1 MKKLLLAYVLMI
13 SGLAVILHF
22 RNPALELPQQGKKP
36 LKGPSKGS
44 LNEEKEKGQ
53 RQAGYERFAEFHR
66 LLRTPDGEEGPAY
79 QVNYKLEELEKSQMR
94 SAAFRTK
101 GTVLDWKSRGPGNI
115 PGRTRALIVM
125 PNDPTGNTW
134 LSGSVGGGIWK
145 TTSQGANWTNI
156 TPDLPNLAISALALC
171 QSQPSTIYAG
181 TGEGFGNLDAISGAG
196 IFKSIDGGDTWSQ
209 LPSTVQDNS
218 FRTVNRIVV
227 DPANPDIVVAAA
239 GSSTNIFE
247 TASSGIYR
255 SSDGGSSW
263 TKVYTSSSLIQQVI
277 ASPSDFSIQYASVR
291 ETGVLKSTDA
301 GITWAMTSND
311 IRPSG
316 RIELA
321 VSYTNPSKVAASAQG
336 SLSGEAGA
344 DLYLT
349 QDGGS
354 SWAYVSEENDN
365 NFDFLV
371 QGDYDNAIMFH
382 PFNDN
387 IVYVAGVS
395 AFKFN
400 IDTSSFSSFK
410 TLKSFDKVATNSFID
425 FINFTGN
432 DLAGLEVG
440 SIPSESFVD
449 VEIRFGNGLAQKAA
463 RFTVNKQGAGVPAGA
478 YQYRDYVEVPFQA
491 WDVTNNKQLMVSF
504 RDQQEDGEYNLIAS
518 NTEGEGST
526 HSREYLFIHLM
537 DYSQVVNDEV
547 AKNGGHEHQ
556 LLFNLWPVLSAG
568 GAWIP
573 KSLPE
578 SKLVITFASLNKYRK
593 SVNVVADGYGE
604 HTAFSGGEVIN
615 PGSTVHVDH
624 HSLVPYHLSAS
635 DSSFSIIS
643 SNDGGVYYTGNSQ
656 TPGETNGDWTFAGNN
671 MVTGQFYGVDK
682 RPGKEQYIG
691 GLQDNSTNI
700 SSEGTSPG
708 SNAAYTR
715 VIGGD
720 GFDAIWNYADDNL
733 VIGSA
738 QFSTFFRSGSFGAP
752 GTWQPAV
759 SGLPA
764 EDAEVEFPFF
774 SRLSTSKSIPEII
787 FCVGLDGVY
796 RSLNFG
802 ELWALSEMDANWSYR
817 GSFTNVEVSKANSM
831 IVWAGGAMSSQQSLQ
846 VSTDRGGSF
855 TNVNNYTANAGLQGV
870 ITGIESHPFEDS
882 TAFALFSY
890 SGLPK
895 VLRTKDLGAT
905 WHDISGFEQDSQG
918 NAGFPNV
925 AVYSLLVLPNDP
937 SVIWAGTEIGIFET
951 LDEGASWHAL
961 QGFPAASVWEMKVV
975 DDEVVVAT
983 HGRGIFTAP
992 LSGVPEFTITP
1003 AITSLGAKPSGLISL
1018 SLKLRSP
1025 YDSTQIFVNNE
1036 VMKVIEA
1043 NVVQNTEVNFS
1054 AGTADRVE
1062 VFARAFKGGRHFT
1075 SVGASASVDF
1085 NPPVAWY
1092 NNSFDDIAS
1101 DADFYGNGFSISK
1114 PTGFLTM
1121 ALHSRH
1127 SYDNDTVYI
1136 FNLKTPVVLQAG
1148 QALFEYRDIAIIET
1162 GEAGST
1168 FGDVDFYDYVVVEGS
1183 VNGSNWVPLKDGY
1196 DANSNSSWLS
1206 AYNSKSAGTES
1217 MYVNHSID
1225 LLDHFSAGDTVIF
1238 RFRLFADQLEN
1249 GWGWAI
1255 DDLKIQFEG
1264 DDPITAIADNDLSF
1278 QLFPNPAKDNLVL
1291 QWGAEINGNL
1301 NLSIVNLGGQ
1311 TLVSQVLKG
1320 ELQSA
1325 SIDVSRLSPGLHVVR
1340 IESAAF
1346 TENFRFIKQ

>member
-1 MKKLLLAYVLMI
+1 MKKLVIAYVLMI
-13 SGLAVILHF
+13 GGLAVILHF
-22 RNPALELPQQGKKP
+22 QKVALELPGQK
-36 LKGPSKGS
+36 PSKGVMDERLS
-44 LNEEKEKGQ
+44 EGKEAGQ

-66 LLRTPDGEEGPAY
+66 LLRTPDGEEVPAY
-79 QVNYKLEELEKSQMR
+79 DINYKMEELKKSQMR

-101 GTVLDWKSRGPGNI
+101 GTMLDWKSRGPGNI

-125 PNDPTGNTW
+125 PNDPNGNTW
-134 LSGSVGGGIWK
+134 LSGSVGGGVWK
-145 TTSQGANWTNI
+145 TTDQGANWTNI
-156 TPDLPNLAISALALC
+156 TPDLPNLAISALAVC

-196 IFKSIDGGDTWSQ
+196 IFKSIDGGGTWSQ

-218 FRTVNRIVV
+218 FRTVNRVVV
-227 DPANPDIVVAAA
+227 DPANPDIVVVAA

-247 TASSGIYR
+247 TATSGIYR
-255 SSDGGSSW
+255 SSDGGTSW
-263 TKVYTSSSLIQQVI
+263 AKVYTSESLVQQVI
-277 ASPSDFSIQYASVR
+277 ASPSDFSVQYASVR
-291 ETGVLKSTDA
+291 EAGVLKSIDA
-301 GITWAMTSND
+301 GLTWAMTATDIKSN
-311 IRPSG
+311 G

-321 VSYTNPSKVAASAQG
+321 VSATNPSKVAASVEG

-354 SWAYVSEENDN
+354 SWAYVSEENGE

-371 QGDYDNAIMFH
+371 QGDYDNTIMFH

-395 AFKFN
+395 VFKFN
-400 IDTSSFSSFK
+400 INTSSSSSFK
-410 TLKSFDKVATNSFID
+410 SIKSFDKVATNSFVD

-432 DLAGLEVG
+432 DLAGLELG
-440 SIPSESFVD
+440 SISSENFVD

-463 RFTVNKQGAGVPAGA
+463 RFTVSKQGAGVPASN
-478 YQYRDYVEVPFQA
+478 YLYRDYVEVPFQA
-491 WDVTNNKQLMVSF
+491 WDITNNKQLMVSF
-504 RDQQEDGEYNLIAS
+504 RDQQEDGGYNLIAS

-526 HSREYLFIHLM
+526 HSREYLFIHLI
-537 DYSQVVNDEV
+537 DYSEEVSTEV

-556 LLFNLWPVLSAG
+556 LIFNLWPVLAAG
-568 GAWIP
+568 GAWNP

-578 SKLVITFASLNKYRK
+578 SKLVVTFASINKFEK
-593 SVNVVADGYGE
+593 SVEVLADGYGE
-604 HTAFSGGEVIN
+604 HTSFSGGEVIN
-615 PGSTVHVDH
+615 PSSTVHVDH
-624 HSLVPYHLSAS
+624 HSLVPNHITPS

-643 SNDGGVYYTGNSQ
+643 SNDGGVYYSGQSQ

-700 SSEGTSPG
+700 STEGTSPG
-708 SNAAYTR
+708 SDAAYTR

-738 QFSTFFRSGSFGAP
+738 QFNTFYRSAGYGVP

-759 SGLPA
+759 SGLPYENA
-764 EDAEVEFPFF
+764 ESEFPFF

-802 ELWALSEMDANWSYR
+802 DLWALSEMDDNWSYR

-831 IVWAGGAMSSQQSLQ
+831 VVWAGGAMSAEQSLQ
-846 VSTDRGGSF
+846 VSTDRGSTF
-855 TNVNNYTANAGLQGV
+855 TNVNNYTGNAGLRGV

-890 SGLPK
+890 SALPK
-895 VLRTKDLGAT
+895 VLRTKDLGIT
-905 WHDISGFEQDSQG
+905 WHDISGFEQNGQG

-925 AVYSLLVLPNDP
+925 AVYSLLVLPNEP
-937 SVIWAGTEIGIFET
+937 SAIWAGTEIGIYET

-961 QGFPAASVWEMKVV
+961 QGFPAVSVWDMKVV

-992 LSGVPEFTITP
+992 LSGVPQFIITP
-1003 AITSLGAKPSGLISL
+1003 AIASLGAKPSGLVSL
-1018 SLKLRSP
+1018 SLKLRSA

-1036 VMKVIEA
+1036 VVKVIGPSVA
-1043 NVVQNTEVNFS
+1043 QNTEVNLI
-1054 AGTADRVE
+1054 AGTADKVD
-1062 VFARAFKGGRHFT
+1062 VFVRSFKGGRAFT
-1075 SVGASASVDF
+1075 SVAASANVDF
-1085 NPPVAWY
+1085 NPPVAQY
-1092 NNSFDDIAS
+1092 SNSFDEAANG
-1101 DADFYGNGFSISK
+1101 ADFYGNGFSISK
-1114 PTGFLTM
+1114 PTGFLTE
-1121 ALHSRH
+1121 AVHSRH
-1127 SYDNDTVYI
+1127 AYDNDTTYI
-1136 FNLKTPVVLQAG
+1136 FNLKTPVVVQAE
-1148 QALFEYRDIAIIET
+1148 QSLFEYRDIAIIET
-1162 GEAGST
+1162 GENGST
-1168 FGDVDFYDYVVVEGS
+1168 FGNADFYDYVAVEGS
-1183 VNGSNWVPLKDGY
+1183 VNGSTWVPLKDGY
-1196 DANSNSSWLS
+1196 DANYNSAWLS
-1206 AYNSKSAGTES
+1206 AYNNKSAGAES

-1225 LLDHFSAGDTVIF
+1225 LLNHFAPGDTVVF

-1255 DDLKIQFEG
+1255 DDLEIQIER
-1264 DDPITAIADNDLSF
+1264 DDQITGISNNLSPF
-1278 QLFPNPAKDNLVL
+1278 HLSPNPAKDNLAIHWDAAI
-1291 QWGAEINGNL
+1291 QGNL

-1311 TLVSQVLKG
+1311 TLVRKVLKG

-1325 SIDVSRLSPGLHVVR
+1325 DIDVSQLSPGLHILR
-1340 IESAAF
+1340 IESPISNK
-1346 TENFRFIKQ
+1346 NFRFIKQ